1 MEGSTDANKQEVTTM
16 LQEMGFEPALITV
29 AYDKAP
35 IQTLEGV
42 INYIEANPNLLSTV
56 NNNQMVQEPIP
67 NQTTEAG
74 NKMDEEPVPTEQID
88 PPTEGEIP
96 AEPQGE
102 PISGLVNQDQVKTIQ
117 EMGYSKDVSEKALFM
132 TQGAS
137 IESALGWIEENKDA
151 PDFNEALFIVQGE
164 QKSKIDPE
172 EAKKI
177 AKDLQ
182 VQLRKKRAEADAKM
196 ELENEAARLKSGKEL
211 TYAKRALEELQIKQ
225 HMEE

>member
-117 EMGYSKDVSEKALFM
+117 EMGYSIL
-132 TQGAS
+132 
-137 IESALGWIEENKDA
+137 
-151 PDFNEALFIVQGE
+151 
-164 QKSKIDPE
+164 
-172 EAKKI
+172 
-177 AKDLQ
+177 
-182 VQLRKKRAEADAKM
+182 
-196 ELENEAARLKSGKEL
+196 
-211 TYAKRALEELQIKQ
+211 YATL
-225 HMEE
+225 